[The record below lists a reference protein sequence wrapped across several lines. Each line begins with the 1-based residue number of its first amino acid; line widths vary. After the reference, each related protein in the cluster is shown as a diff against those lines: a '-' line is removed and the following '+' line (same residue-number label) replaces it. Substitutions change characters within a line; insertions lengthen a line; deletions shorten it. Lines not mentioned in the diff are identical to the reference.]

1 MKAIQNLS
9 LNNKVALIMIL
20 ALLSANLRIILPNTF
35 FIYIISWI
43 LILFIFII
51 IISINT
57 SKKKKITI
65 LAISGIIAF
74 LSILVNYYIY
84 HS

>member
-57 SKKKKITI
+57 SIKKKLRFWL
-65 LAISGIIAF
+65 LAG
-74 LSILVNYYIY
+74 
-84 HS
+84 